1 MSYKNSIELTTQ
13 EITGSTE
20 EQVKSMND
28 SFETFFQKTD
38 NQLDRISK
46 YPIMISYDKNLESI
60 MDEFSYTQT
69 SNSEI
74 NGIYLGTEKDGK
86 AFIFP
91 ETELPADYDP
101 RQRDWYQSALKQKN
115 KTIWTEPYTD
125 QATNELVIT
134 AAKTIYDDRDELIGV
149 LGVDISI
156 DTLITMVNQ
165 TKFGET
171 GYTVLLDQEG
181 SFVTHP
187 DKEKIQQDISKEN
200 ISKKMK
206 GESGSMIE
214 EFEGQSRIVGYATNP
229 TTGWR
234 IARVMEENEVKVRAS
249 HMIIDNVIT
258 LLIVFTVTALSAI
271 FIAGIHTEN
280 G

>member
-1 MSYKNSIELTTQ
+1 M
-13 EITGSTE
+13 
-20 EQVKSMND
+20 
-28 SFETFFQKTD
+28 
-38 NQLDRISK
+38 DRISK
-46 YPIMISYDKNLESI
+46 YPFMISYDKNLESI

-91 ETELPADYDP
+91 RNELPADYDP

-134 AAKTIYDDRDELIGV
+134 AAKAIYDDRDELIGV

-156 DTLITMVNQ
+156 DILITMVNQ

-171 GYTVLLDQEG
+171 GYTVLLDQKG

-200 ISKKMK
+200 IFKKMK
-206 GESGSMIE
+206 GESGSMI
-214 EFEGQSRIVGYATNP
+214 
-229 TTGWR
+229 
-234 IARVMEENEVKVRAS
+234 
-249 HMIIDNVIT
+249 
-258 LLIVFTVTALSAI
+258 
-271 FIAGIHTEN
+271 
-280 G
+280 